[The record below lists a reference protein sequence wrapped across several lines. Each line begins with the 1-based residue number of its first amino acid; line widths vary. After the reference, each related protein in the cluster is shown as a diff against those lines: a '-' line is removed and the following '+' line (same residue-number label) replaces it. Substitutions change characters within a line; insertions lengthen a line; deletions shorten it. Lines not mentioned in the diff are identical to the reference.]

1 MKEPKIKHC
10 GNCYYFL
17 SHYAWCNNRFAPI
30 ACGHCMNSEV
40 PSKQK
45 RKAPRIYECP
55 NWEPI
60 DKQRKENYQKIK
72 DVLTDM
78 SEKITAFINY
88 FEQES

>member
-17 SHYAWCNNRFAPI
+17 SHYAWCNN
-30 ACGHCMNSEV
+30 SEV

-60 DKQRKENYQKIK
+60 EKQRKENYQKIK
-72 DVLTDM
+72 DILTDM